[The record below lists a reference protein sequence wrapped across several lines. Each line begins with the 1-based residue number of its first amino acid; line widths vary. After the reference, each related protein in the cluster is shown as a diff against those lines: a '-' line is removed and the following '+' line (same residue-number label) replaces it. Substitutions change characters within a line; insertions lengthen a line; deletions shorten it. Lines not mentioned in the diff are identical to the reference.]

1 MSTFSL
7 SGAEYYQLICSGAA
21 MLRANANEVND
32 LNVFPIPD
40 GDTGENMCMT
50 MQGGVNAGEMQGKS
64 LGEAADSIATG
75 MLLSAR
81 GNSGVILSQFFAGI
95 GKGFAGIETATAL
108 QTAEAFQAG
117 VKRAYD
123 SVIKPTEGTILTVA
137 REGVE
142 VASAAIKEDSS
153 LEEFFSAMLTEM
165 RASLQRTPDL
175 LPVLKEAG
183 VIDSGG
189 AGLIY
194 VIEGMLKKLR
204 GEQIAE
210 SSVAAPAVKAVDLS
224 GFTEDSVMEFGYCT
238 EFLLQLQNSKIN
250 ISEFTLNPILTFL
263 QSIGD
268 SIVAFQTGSIVKVHV
283 HTLTPGVVLNEMQKY
298 GEFLTLKVENMTLQH
313 NESVFAE
320 PEAKKTE
327 KKHVPFATI
336 AVAEGQGIKE
346 TFLSL
351 GADFV
356 IDGGQGKNPSS
367 EDFLQAF
374 EEVNADCIFVLP
386 NNSNIVM
393 AAQLAGNMCKNAK
406 VHVIPTKSVGDGYA
420 VLSMLSYDSGNEEE
434 IKADMMM
441 AMEGVIT
448 GQVTKSVRDAVID
461 SVDIKSGDYI
471 GFAGKQ
477 MLSSCPDKLEAAFR
491 MLEKLDAA
499 DHEIM
504 IVIYGKDAEPQEKEG
519 FRKHISS
526 VYKRMELYEIEG
538 GQAVYDFE
546 IILE

>member
-1 MSTFSL
+1 
-7 SGAEYYQLICSGAA
+7 

-50 MQGGVNAGEMQGKS
+50 MQGGVNVGDMKDKP
-64 LGEAADSIATG
+64 LCEASDSIATG

-95 GKGFAGIETATAL
+95 GKGFAGLEEATAA
-108 QTAEAFQAG
+108 QTAEAFKAG

-142 VASAAIKEDSS
+142 AAAGALKDNSS
-153 LEEFFSAMLTEM
+153 LEEYFACMLTEM
-165 RASLQRTPDL
+165 RASLQRTPEL

-194 VIEGMLKKLR
+194 VIEGMLKSLR

-210 SSVAAPAVKAVDLS
+210 GMAPVSVAKTVDLS

-250 ISEFTLNPILTFL
+250 ISEFTLNPILSFL
-263 QSIGD
+263 QSVGD
-268 SIVAFQTGSIVKVHV
+268 SIVAFQTGTIVKVHV

-320 PEAKKTE
+320 PENSKKE
-327 KKHVPFATI
+327 KKRVPFATI
-336 AVAEGQGIKE
+336 AVAEGQGIKD

-374 EEVNADCIFVLP
+374 DEVNADCIFVLP
-386 NNSNIVM
+386 NNGNIIM
-393 AAQLAGNMCKNAK
+393 AAQLAGNMAK
-406 VHVIPTKSVGDGYA
+406 ASRVHVIPTKSVGDGYA
-420 VLSMLSYDSGNEEE
+420 VLSMLSYVSCNEEE
-434 IKADMMM
+434 IKSDMMM

-461 SVDIKSGDYI
+461 SVDIKAGDYI

-477 MLSSCPDKLEAAFR
+477 MLSSCTDKLEAAFH

-504 IVIYGKDAEPQEKEG
+504 IVIYGKDALPEEKEN
-519 FRKHISS
+519 FKNR
-526 VYKRMELYEIEG
+526 VTATYKRMELYEIEG